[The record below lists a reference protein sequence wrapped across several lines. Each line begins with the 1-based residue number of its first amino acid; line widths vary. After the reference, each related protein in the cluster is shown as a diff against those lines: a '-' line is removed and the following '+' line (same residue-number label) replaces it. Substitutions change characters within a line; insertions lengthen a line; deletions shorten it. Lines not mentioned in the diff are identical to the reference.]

1 LRENILYIIVP
12 CYNEQQVLPETSR
25 LLLEKIK
32 SLIWAGR
39 ISEKSRVVFVN
50 DGSNDLTWQIIKK
63 LHTASKYLCGI
74 KLSKNF
80 GHQNAVLA
88 GLLAVK
94 DKADMVI
101 SMDADLQDDINA
113 VDAMVEKYHE
123 GCEIVYAV
131 RKGRKNDSF
140 FKRFS
145 AEVFYKVMKHLGAN
159 TIFNHADYR
168 LMSKRAVEALA
179 EFDEVNLFLRGIV
192 PMLGFKS
199 DFVYYERKERFA
211 GESKYPLKK
220 MIAFAFE
227 GITSFSIR
235 PIRMITLMGTLVFL
249 ASIAMLV
256 YVLVSFFSGNAVAG
270 WPSIVISVWGTGGL
284 TLLSIGIVGEYIGK
298 IYLESKKRP
307 RFIIE
312 EILD

>member
-1 LRENILYIIVP
+1 MRENILYIIVP

-284 TLLSIGIVGEYIGK
+284 ILLSIGIVGEYIGK
-298 IYLESKKRP
+298 FYLESKKRP